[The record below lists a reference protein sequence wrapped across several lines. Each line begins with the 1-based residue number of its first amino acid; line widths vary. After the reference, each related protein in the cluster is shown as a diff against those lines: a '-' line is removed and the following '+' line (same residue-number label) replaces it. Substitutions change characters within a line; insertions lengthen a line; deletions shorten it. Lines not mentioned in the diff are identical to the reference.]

1 MGKTARMLQNLKTSL
16 TVSQRIRSSFSV
28 LFSHDG
34 CYLFGVSADKSRE
47 LKHIPLTGQK
57 RDFGPCGES
66 FFIAG
71 DSSIELF
78 LSGLG

>member
-1 MGKTARMLQNLKTSL
+1 ML
-16 TVSQRIRSSFSV
+16 FG
-28 LFSHDG
+28 HDG